1 MYIVNL
7 QLNRST
13 VPQTALMSLLL
24 MIRHTLQNPSPILNV
39 SINLLMIPV
48 RNLSLHLDIGALR
61 HHPQPNQSVRV
72 NLLHLPIHL
81 LLKMTIYT
89 SNIPSMRDRMLYR

>member
-7 QLNRST
+7 QLNLST
-13 VPQTALMSLLL
+13 VPQTILMSLLL

-39 SINLLMIPV
+39 SINQSMIPV
-48 RNLSLHLDIGALR
+48 RNLSLNLDIGALR

-72 NLLHLPIHL
+72 NLLRIPIHL

-89 SNIPSMRDRMLYR
+89 SNIHSMRDRTLYR